1 MGILNSLF
9 GGSYAQQIPQPPIML
24 SVLPGAALSAIQGG
38 TLPTLNVNT
47 LILSSGEAC
56 HFVDKS
62 CLVTQK
68 PVRHYQRKNSGMSF
82 RVMKGVT
89 YHTGSG
95 ESHPIEQQIPVY
107 TPGYLYITNK
117 RIVFVAREKS
127 FEKKLTN
134 LTAITPYSDA
144 VGLQFASK
152 TYNLLLPN
160 AYMAQCVLKIL
171 AS

>member
-1 MGILNSLF
+1 MGILNHLF
-9 GGSYAQQIPQPPIML
+9 GGTYVQQIPQPPVML
-24 SVLPGAALSAIQGG
+24 SVLPGAAINAIQSGA
-38 TLPTLNVNT
+38 LPTLNVNT
-47 LILSSGEAC
+47 LILSSGETC

-68 PVRHYQRKNSGMSF
+68 TVRHYQRKNNGMSF

-89 YHTGSG
+89 YHTGGG

-107 TPGYLYITNK
+107 TLGYLYITNK
-117 RIVFVAREKS
+117 RVVFAAREKS
-127 FEKKLTN
+127 FEKKLTS
-134 LTAITPYSDA
+134 LTTITLYSDA

-160 AYMAQCVLKIL
+160 AYMAQRVLEIL
-171 AS
+171 TS

>member
-1 MGILNSLF
+1 MGILDNLF
-9 GGSYAQQIPQPPIML
+9 GGTYVQQIPQPPMML
-24 SVLPGAALSAIQGG
+24 SVLPGAAMNAIQGG

-47 LILSSGEAC
+47 LILTSGEVC

-68 PVRHYQRKNSGMSF
+68 IVRHYQRRNNGMSF

-89 YHTGSG
+89 YHTGGG
-95 ESHPIEQQIPVY
+95 ESHPIERQVPVY

-117 RIVFVAREKS
+117 RVVFVAREKS
-127 FEKKLTN
+127 FEKKLTS
-134 LTAITPYSDA
+134 LTAVTPYSDA

-152 TYNLLLPN
+152 TFNLLLPN
-160 AYMAQCVLKIL
+160 AYMAQRTLEL
-171 AS
+171 LTS